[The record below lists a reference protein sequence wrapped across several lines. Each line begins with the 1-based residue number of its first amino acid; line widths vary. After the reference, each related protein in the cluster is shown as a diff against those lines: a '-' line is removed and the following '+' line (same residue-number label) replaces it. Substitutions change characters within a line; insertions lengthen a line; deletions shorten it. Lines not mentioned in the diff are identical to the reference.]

1 MALMLFGEMLLTIT
15 LSVQH
20 LHLLEKSSNHR
31 IEIEKRCQDIV
42 DGSDLFQ
49 MYQTFCATDAA
60 AIMMVV
66 LTPPQH
72 EWQKFRLVTFKC
84 KKNLVIALM

>member
-1 MALMLFGEMLLTIT
+1 MAQMSFGKMLLTIT

-31 IEIEKRCQDIV
+31 NEIEKKSHDIL

-49 MYQTFCATDAA
+49 GYHTFCAADAA
-60 AIMMVV
+60 AIVMVV

-72 EWQKFRLVTFKC
+72 E
-84 KKNLVIALM
+84 

>member
-1 MALMLFGEMLLTIT
+1 MELVLFGEMLLTIM
-15 LSVQH
+15 LPAQH
-20 LHLLEKSSNHR
+20 LHLLEKNSNHR
-31 IEIEKRCQDIV
+31 NEIEKKSQDIL

-49 MYQTFCATDAA
+49 GYHTFCATDAA
-60 AIMMVV
+60 AIVMMV

-84 KKNLVIALM
+84 K